1 MIRRATILDALE
13 ISKLDQRNFVVC
25 LSYEFI
31 YSDLENNPIA
41 YYFVYE
47 TNNRIVGYINC
58 WVSDNTTILNF
69 CVDEEYRN
77 KGIGKS
83 LIEKVLE
90 ISVGI
95 ITLEVRV
102 SNNNAI
108 NLYQKYGFERAL
120 IRKGYYSNGE
130 DAILMVRM

>member
-13 ISKLDQRNFVVC
+13 ISKLDQRNFVDC

-31 YSDLENNPIA
+31 YSDLENNPFA

-102 SNNNAI
+102 SNLNAI
-108 NLYQKYGFERAL
+108 NFYEKRGFKRV
-120 IRKGYYSNGE
+120 K
-130 DAILMVRM
+130 VC

>member
-1 MIRRATILDALE
+1 MIRKATILDALE
-13 ISKLDQRNFVVC
+13 ISKLDQRNFVDC

-31 YSDLENNPIA
+31 YSDLENNPFA

-90 ISVGI
+90 VSVGI

-108 NLYQKYGFERAL
+108 NLYQKYGFEKAL
-120 IRKGYYSNGE
+120 IRKGYYSDGE

>member
-1 MIRRATILDALE
+1 MIRRATILDAIE
-13 ISKLDQRNFVVC
+13 ISKLDQRNFVDC

-31 YSDLENNPIA
+31 YSDLEKNPFA

-47 TNNRIVGYINC
+47 TDNKIVGYINC
-58 WVSDNTTILNF
+58 WISDNTTILNF
-69 CVDEEYRN
+69 CVDEEYRR

-102 SNNNAI
+102 SNLNAI
-108 NLYQKYGFERAL
+108 NLYQKYGFEKAL